1 MSATFRSRVARWGRK
16 FGARTAGGLFIGA
29 VFVGAGLGHWSIPGA
44 PTLENLVYDTRV
56 NLSASGEPDPKIL
69 ILDIDEKSLGSPK
82 LGRWPWSRD
91 RLAEITDI
99 LFDHYK
105 IRILTFDVVFAEAD
119 NSSGLQSLKALA
131 ANELKDSDEFQS
143 ILERISPEL
152 DFDRRFENSL
162 KGRPVIL
169 GYYFNAGKD
178 SVETGELPF
187 PVLMPE
193 DFELTWT
200 DFPEWGGFGSNL
212 SGIVSSS
219 VLSGSF
225 NPIVDADGIV
235 RRIPMLIKF
244 KDEYY
249 ETLAL
254 ATARLHWA
262 LKESTDK
269 GGLRLPPITPFPQ
282 ARAPSSSGVGLPSME
297 GLRVGNISVPV
308 DASSNVLVPYRGGP
322 KSYRYISLIDV
333 LEKRVD
339 PALLRDTIA
348 VVGTTAPGLVDLR
361 ATPVSGIYPG
371 VEVHTNLLSALID
384 EKETS
389 KIKSVLPNAVF
400 MEFAVV
406 LFVGIALALW
416 MPVATPVAATA
427 AFFGA
432 ELILIGTT
440 QWLWSQGTIFPVALT
455 GLLIASLFVFNTAYG
470 FLVEARQKRQFTS
483 LFGQYVPPELVEKM
497 AEDPEKYSM
506 AGRKARL
513 TVLFSDVAGFTSI
526 SEQLSPTDLAQ
537 YINEYLTSM
546 SNIIRD
552 HGGTLDKYIGDA
564 IMAFWGAPV
573 EEPKHAAQAC
583 RAAMLMQV
591 KVAELNSVFAE
602 RGWPELRIG
611 VGLSTGDMTVG
622 DMGSKVRKAYTVMGD
637 AVNLGSRLEG
647 LTRMYG
653 NKILASD
660 ATFKE
665 CPDILFREI
674 DRVRVKGKNEPVTIY
689 EPLGLVGD
697 SVDMNAHTDLP
708 VWSRVLEHYRARDWP
723 EALGLLAQLKKDYP
737 GDGLYSKYHDRVT
750 TLATTELP
758 ADWNGIT
765 NFETK

>member
-1 MSATFRSRVARWGRK
+1 MNALLNRAAKWGKK
-16 FGARTAGGLFIGA
+16 FGVRTAGSLLISA
-29 VFVGAGLGHWSIPGA
+29 VFCGAGLGYWSIGGA

-56 NLSASGEPDPKIL
+56 KMSASGEPDPKIL

-99 LFDHYK
+99 LFDHYN
-105 IRILTFDVVFAEAD
+105 IRILTFDVVFAEPD

-131 ANELKDSDEFQS
+131 ANELKGSEDFQS
-143 ILERISPEL
+143 ILKSISPKL

-169 GYYFNAGKD
+169 GYYFNAAKD
-178 SVETGELPF
+178 SIESGELPF

-200 DFPEWGGFGSNL
+200 DFPDWGGFGSNL
-212 SGIVSSS
+212 PGIVSSS

-244 KDEYY
+244 EDEYY

-262 LKESTDK
+262 LKESSGK
-269 GGLRLPPITPFPQ
+269 EGLRLPSITPFPQ
-282 ARAPSSSGVGLPSME
+282 AAAPSASGAGLPSLE
-297 GLRVGNISVPV
+297 GLRVGNVSVPV
-308 DASSNVLVPYRGGP
+308 DAASNVLVPYRGGP

-339 PALLRDTIA
+339 PAILRDTIA

-384 EKETS
+384 ETGAT
-389 KIKSVLPNAVF
+389 KIKAVLPNAGFIEF
-400 MEFAVV
+400 MV
-406 LFVGIALALW
+406 LLIVGIALAVW
-416 MPVATPVAATA
+416 MPMATPVAATA

-432 ELILIGTT
+432 ELTLIGLT
-440 QWLWSQGTIFPVALT
+440 QWLWTQGTIFPVALT

-470 FLVEARQKRQFTS
+470 FLVEARQRRQFTD

-506 AGRKARL
+506 AGCKARL

-526 SEQLSPTDLAQ
+526 SEKLSPTDLAQ
-537 YINEYLTSM
+537 YINEYLTAM
-546 SNIIRD
+546 STIIRD

-573 EEPKHAAQAC
+573 EEPNHASQAC
-583 RAAMLMQV
+583 KAAILMQV
-591 KVAELNSVFAE
+591 KVAELNAIFIE
-602 RGWPELRIG
+602 RGWPTLRIG
-611 VGLSTGDMTVG
+611 VGLSTGEMTVG

-660 ATFKE
+660 ATFRE
-665 CPDILFREI
+665 CPDIVFREI

-689 EPLGLVGD
+689 EPLGFTD
-697 SVDMNAHTDLP
+697 SLGGTGVRNDLP
-708 VWSRVLEHYRARDWP
+708 VWARVLESYRARNWP
-723 EALGLLAQLKKDYP
+723 EALDLLEQLQKDHP
-737 GDGLYSKYHDRVT
+737 DDGLYTEFYDRINKMAT
-750 TLATTELP
+750 MKLAP
-758 ADWNGIT
+758 DWGGIT
-765 NFETK
+765 NFDTK